1 MEKHTQASESVAAI
15 ASSPADQTQG
25 MARFPTFLYY
35 SVAAAAAVTMRLVL
49 KGADHLSFIRRL
61 FDV

>member
-35 SVAAAAAVTMRLVL
+35 SVAAVTMRLLL